1 MTRAWCSNSA
11 PTNIMS
17 ALFQYSIKDLEDM
30 WKKGVKD
37 GIEDKSLQAITTTI
51 NPNLG
56 FKDSSFFGC
65 NFIPVAL
72 RPAKFTFV
80 EFDGIIQYK
89 TRRSIDNTCEN
100 YFENRFEILPLNE
113 MILCLDKNIE
123 KNVINNNIL
132 LIDKLDYDEVLNNDI
147 KRKVKKY
154 E

>member
-1 MTRAWCSNSA
+1 
-11 PTNIMS
+11 MS
-17 ALFQYSIKDLEDM
+17 ALFQYSINDLEDM

-37 GIEDKSLQAITTTI
+37 GTFDKSLQAITTTI

-56 FKDSSFFGC
+56 FKASSFFGC

-80 EFDGIIQYK
+80 ESDGMIQYK
-89 TRRSIDNTCEN
+89 TRRSIDNTDEN

-123 KNVINNNIL
+123 RNVINNNIL

-147 KRKVKKY
+147 
-154 E
+154 ESW